1 VPNETAI
8 AGLEVE
14 QSPVA
19 WSSANAQTATL
30 RRSDWL
36 LIAFFTY
43 IALLGQARGVGFPHW
58 SLLVLLVPVG
68 LLLLAMADARSE
80 GPVWSCLRDWA
91 PAPLVL
97 LAYRTADWFP
107 GVPTRHDLES
117 VWVGWDRTVLNDWG
131 VRGAIESLG
140 PVFPGTLELAYLLLY
155 SVPPLA
161 ILYFYI
167 RRERRRLE
175 DFQFPF
181 LLGTLS
187 TYLLLPYFPTAS
199 PRLLYAGQDL
209 PAVDTLFRHFNVWIL
224 ERCDIQASV
233 FPSGHVTVGFAA
245 AFAMLLA
252 LPEYRRAGFVL
263 LAIAVLVLANTVYGR
278 YHYTADGLA
287 GLAISFGAACIA
299 FLYNARAARRNA

>member
-1 VPNETAI
+1 MPNETAV
-8 AGLEVE
+8 AGLNVE
-14 QSPVA
+14 PAVGA
-19 WSSANAQTATL
+19 WAPAFAQTANL

-36 LIAFFTY
+36 LIFFFTY
-43 IALLGQARGVGFPHW
+43 VALLGQARGAGFPHW
-58 SLLVLLVPVG
+58 SLLVLLVPAG
-68 LLLLAMADARSE
+68 LFLLAMMDARSE

-97 LAYRTADWFP
+97 LAYRSADWFP
-107 GVPTRHDLES
+107 ATQARHDLETT
-117 VWVGWDRTVLNDWG
+117 WVGWDRVLLNDWG
-131 VRGAIESLG
+131 MRAAIERFG
-140 PVFPGTLELAYLLLY
+140 FVIPGTLELAYLLLY
-155 SVPPLA
+155 TVPPLA

-167 RRERRRLE
+167 RRERKRLE

-199 PRLLYAGQDL
+199 PRLLFAGQDL
-209 PAVDTLFRHFNVWIL
+209 PAVDTVFRQFNVWIL

-252 LPEYRRAGFVL
+252 LPESRRAGFVL
-263 LAIAVLVLANTVYGR
+263 LAIATLVLANTVYGR

-287 GLAISFGAACIA
+287 GLAISMIAAGVA
-299 FLYNARAARRNA
+299 FLWNARAARRSV